1 MKIRIAFCDGEETTA
16 TAAIT
21 ALLDKLPGVKVHK
34 NGHKPPYNV
43 VFLTTKKPQN
53 PRNSKGNT

>member
-1 MKIRIAFCDGEETTA
+1 MKIRIAYVDDEETTA

-43 VFLTTKKPQN
+43 LFLTTKKPQK
-53 PRNSKGNT
+53 PCKSREST